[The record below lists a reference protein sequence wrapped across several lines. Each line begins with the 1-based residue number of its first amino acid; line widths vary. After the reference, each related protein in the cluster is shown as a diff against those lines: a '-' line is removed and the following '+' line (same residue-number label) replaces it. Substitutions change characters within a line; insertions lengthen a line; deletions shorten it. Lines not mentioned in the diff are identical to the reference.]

1 MISFWAL
8 ALARQPNVMARMGPL
23 RRGPG
28 LCEAGAV
35 RQQQRRGLEHG
46 AAIHGVV
53 ASVFRMVRQM
63 PQPAWPGLVRG
74 MEMMTLPPLPALSRR
89 SRTGLERDVAN
100 ALGPAPGG
108 GSGVA
113 LMPDAGVAF
122 GVRAASARAAGRSL
136 DLQYYMWRG
145 DVTGQLLAQEVLEAA
160 DRGVTVRLLLDD
172 VYALGPERTLAA
184 LDAHPRIEVRLF
196 NGTRWRRFGRIGFLL
211 ELAFGGWHLNRR
223 MHNKSWIA
231 DDCLAVVG
239 GRNLGD
245 DYFGLATRDS
255 IHFRDLDLMIA
266 GPAAHQATRV
276 FNRYWNSPLARAAE
290 LAAATA
296 ERAGGLPALRAV
308 LADADDRPAADALL
322 ARAGLPLLDQLDLT
336 LVPPRAIEVVADPPE
351 KARRGLRARKLAR
364 AAGGIA
370 AEIADALRLA
380 EREALLI
387 SPYFVPGRAGLRLI
401 GELRARGVRVS
412 VITNSLAATDVV
424 AVHGGYAKYRR
435 ALLGMGVTLFE
446 LKPHWQDASPS
457 LLGSRGAALHTKAFA
472 VDGKLGFVGSFNLD
486 PRSAALNTEMG
497 AFVRDTGIAAGIA
510 AEHARLA
517 DPAAS
522 WQVVLEA
529 GALAWRDGAAP
540 APREPG
546 AGLWRRLLAGLVRRL
561 PLEEQL

>member
-1 MISFWAL
+1 MMTKVPFAPV
-8 ALARQPNVMARMGPL
+8 RRPL
-23 RRGPG
+23 T
-28 LCEAGAV
+28 
-35 RQQQRRGLEHG
+35 GLEH
-46 AAIHGVV
+46 
-53 ASVFRMVRQM
+53 
-63 PQPAWPGLVRG
+63 
-74 MEMMTLPPLPALSRR
+74 
-89 SRTGLERDVAN
+89 DVAA
-100 ALGPAPGG
+100 ALTGAPPAT
-108 GSGVA
+108 SGVA
-113 LMPDAGVAF
+113 LLPDAAAAF
-122 GVRAASARAAGRSL
+122 AVRAASARAAGRTL

-145 DVTGQLLAQEVLEAA
+145 DVTGQLLACEVLAAA
-160 DRGVTVRLLLDD
+160 DRGVKVRLLLDD

-184 LDAHPRIEVRLF
+184 LDAHPMIEVRLF

-211 ELAFGGWHLNRR
+211 ELAFGGRHLNRR

-231 DDCLAVVG
+231 DDRLAVVG

-245 DYFGLATRDS
+245 AYFGLAARDS
-255 IHFRDLDLMIA
+255 IRFRDLDLLLA

-276 FNRYWNSPLARAAE
+276 FQRYWTSPLSRPAE

-308 LADADDRPAADALL
+308 LAEADDRPTADALL
-322 ARAGLPLLDQLDLT
+322 AGAETPLRAHLAEGLARLAPD
-336 LVPPRAIEVVADPPE
+336 AIQVVADPPE
-351 KARRGLRARKLAR
+351 KAKRGLRARKAAR

-370 AEIADALRLA
+370 AEIADALREA

-387 SPYFVPGRAGLRLI
+387 SPYFVPGRAGLALI
-401 GELRARGVRVS
+401 GDLRRRGVRVS

-435 ALLGMGVTLFE
+435 ALLGLGVTLFE
-446 LKPHWQDASPS
+446 LKPEWRETHPS

-497 AFVRDTGIAAGIA
+497 CFVRDAGIAQGVA

-517 DPAAS
+517 DPAMS
-522 WQVVLEA
+522 WQVALE
-529 GALAWRDGAAP
+529 GDELVWRDGPAL

-546 AGLWRRLLAGLVRRL
+546 AGLWRRLLAGIVRRL
-561 PLEEQL
+561 PVEEQL

>member
-1 MISFWAL
+1 MLPL
-8 ALARQPNVMARMGPL
+8 AGRARQ
-23 RRGPG
+23 
-28 LCEAGAV
+28 
-35 RQQQRRGLEHG
+35 
-46 AAIHGVV
+46 AA
-53 ASVFRMVRQM
+53 
-63 PQPAWPGLVRG
+63 PPGLVRAR
-74 MEMMTLPPLPALSRR
+74 EMMTSPPSIPAL
-89 SRTGLERDVAN
+89 EQDVAE
-100 ALGPAPGG
+100 ALGEAA
-108 GSGVA
+108 SGVA
-113 LMPDAGVAF
+113 LIPEAGAAF
-122 GVRAASARAAGRSL
+122 ALRAASARAARRSL

-145 DVTGQLLAQEVLEAA
+145 DVTGQLLACEVLAAA

-184 LDAHPRIEVRLF
+184 LDAHPLIEVRLF

-211 ELAFGGWHLNRR
+211 ELVFGGRHLNRR

-231 DDCLAVVG
+231 DDRLAVVG

-245 DYFGLATRDS
+245 AYFGLAQRGS
-255 IHFRDLDLMIA
+255 IRFRDLDLLIA
-266 GPAAHQATRV
+266 GRAAHQATRV
-276 FNRYWNSPLARAAE
+276 FQRYWTSPLARPAH

-308 LADADDRPAADALL
+308 LAQADDRPAADALL
-322 ARAGLPLLDQLDLT
+322 ARADQPLLALLRPGLT
-336 LVPPRAIEVVADPPE
+336 RVPPEAIQVVADPPE
-351 KARRGLRARKLAR
+351 KAKRGLRARKAAR

-387 SPYFVPGRAGLRLI
+387 SPYFVPGRAGLALL
-401 GELRARGVRVS
+401 GDLRRRGVCVS
-412 VITNSLAATDVV
+412 IITNSLAATDVV
-424 AVHGGYAKYRR
+424 AVHGGYAKYRH
-435 ALLGMGVTLFE
+435 ALLTMGATLFE
-446 LKPHWQDASPS
+446 LKPEWREPQPS

-472 VDGKLGFVGSFNLD
+472 VDGRLGFVGSFNLD

-497 AFVRDTGIAAGIA
+497 CFVRDPGIAQGIA

-517 DPAAS
+517 DPAMS

-529 GALAWRDGAAP
+529 GQLVWREGPAR

-546 AGLWRRLLAGLVRRL
+546 AGIWRRLLAGLVRRL